1 MLPLPSLTFVRISVN
16 AVRELRSNQTIS
28 RKGQIMSANET
39 SKSAA
44 HVQQSAFSVATM
56 LGRSLAGGLLLA
68 ALSSAAMAAT
78 ECNGPP
84 LSDTIADG
92 VVVNDGDFCLLI
104 EATVYDSVQ
113 VNPGGILITCGST
126 IYGGLVAD
134 GAANLII
141 GAGADEEVPP
151 VNFVCPGNQ
160 IRGGVQISN
169 TGPGV
174 LAPAPS
180 ISIER
185 DIVAGGVHLSNNAG
199 PVVVSA
205 DVINGGLF
213 CTNNAFGLEDEGTPS
228 VVIGRTTCEFGE

>member
-1 MLPLPSLTFVRISVN
+1 M
-16 AVRELRSNQTIS
+16 
-28 RKGQIMSANET
+28 
-39 SKSAA
+39 
-44 HVQQSAFSVATM
+44 
-56 LGRSLAGGLLLA
+56 LA
-68 ALSSAAMAAT
+68 ALSSGAMAAT

-84 LSDTIADG
+84 LSGTIPDG
-92 VVVNDGDFCLLI
+92 VVVNDGDFCVLV

-126 IYGGLVAD
+126 IYGGLVAN

-141 GAGADEEVPP
+141 GAGADEEGPP
-151 VNFVCPGNQ
+151 VGFVCPGNN

-180 ISIER
+180 IAIER
-185 DIVAGGVHLSNNAG
+185 DIIAGGVHLSNNAG
-199 PVVVSA
+199 PVVVST

-213 CTNNAFGLEDEGTPS
+213 CKNNASALEDEGTPS
-228 VVIGRTTCEFGE
+228 VVVGRTTCEFGE

>member
-1 MLPLPSLTFVRISVN
+1 
-16 AVRELRSNQTIS
+16 
-28 RKGQIMSANET
+28 MSANKPN
-39 SKSAA
+39 KSAA
-44 HVQQSAFSVATM
+44 HVQQSAFSVARM
-56 LGRSLAGGLLLA
+56 LGRSLAGGLALA
-68 ALSSAAMAAT
+68 VLSSGAMAAT

-84 LSDTIADG
+84 LSDTIPGG
-92 VVVNDGDFCLLI
+92 VVVNDGDFCVLI

-126 IYGGLVAD
+126 IYGGLVAN
-134 GAANLII
+134 GAANLLI
-141 GAGADEEVPP
+141 GGGADEEGPP
-151 VNFVCPGNQ
+151 VGFVCPGNN
-160 IRGGVQISN
+160 IRGGIQISN

-185 DIVAGGVHLSNNAG
+185 DVIAGGVHLSSNAG

-213 CTNNAFGLEDEGTPS
+213 CKNNASDLDDEGTPS
-228 VVIGRTTCEFGE
+228 VIVGRIACEFGE

>member
-1 MLPLPSLTFVRISVN
+1 
-16 AVRELRSNQTIS
+16 
-28 RKGQIMSANET
+28 MSAN
-39 SKSAA
+39 KPNNSATL
-44 HVQQSAFSVATM
+44 VQQSAFCVARM
-56 LGRSLAGGLLLA
+56 LGRSLAGGLVLA
-68 ALSSAAMAAT
+68 ALSSGAMAVT

-84 LSDTIADG
+84 LSGTIPDG
-92 VVVNDGDFCLLI
+92 VVVNGGDVCFLV

-113 VNPGGILITCGST
+113 VNPGGVLITCGST
-126 IYGGLVAD
+126 IYGGLVAN

-141 GAGADEEVPP
+141 GAGADEEP
-151 VNFVCPGNQ
+151 VGFVCPGNN

-180 ISIER
+180 IAIER
-185 DIVAGGVHLSNNAG
+185 DIIAGGVHLSNNAG

-213 CTNNAFGLEDEGTPS
+213 CNNNASDLDDEGTPS

>member
-1 MLPLPSLTFVRISVN
+1 MKKFLGVFV
-16 AVRELRSNQTIS
+16 
-28 RKGQIMSANET
+28 SAL
-39 SKSAA
+39 
-44 HVQQSAFSVATM
+44 V
-56 LGRSLAGGLLLA
+56 LA
-68 ALSSAAMAAT
+68 ALSSGAMAAT

-84 LSDTIADG
+84 LSGTIPGG
-92 VVVNDGDFCLLI
+92 VVVNNGDFCLLI

-113 VNPGGILITCGST
+113 VNPGGVLITCGST
-126 IYGGLVAD
+126 IYGGLVAN
-134 GAANLII
+134 GAANVLI
-141 GAGADEEVPP
+141 GGGADEVGPP
-151 VNFVCPGNQ
+151 VNFDCPGNN

-185 DIVAGGVHLSNNAG
+185 DIIAGGVHLSNNAG

-213 CTNNAFGLEDEGTPS
+213 CKNNASPDIDDEGTPS

>member
-1 MLPLPSLTFVRISVN
+1 
-16 AVRELRSNQTIS
+16 
-28 RKGQIMSANET
+28 MSAN
-39 SKSAA
+39 KPNISAA
-44 HVQQSAFSVATM
+44 QVQQSAFCVARM
-56 LGRSLAGGLLLA
+56 LGRSLAGGLVLA
-68 ALSSAAMAAT
+68 ALSSGAMAAT

-84 LSDTIADG
+84 LSGTIPDG
-92 VVVNDGDFCLLI
+92 VVVNDGDFCVLI

-126 IYGGLVAD
+126 IYGGLVAN

-141 GAGADEEVPP
+141 GAGADEEGPP
-151 VNFVCPGNQ
+151 VGFVCPGNN

-180 ISIER
+180 IAIER
-185 DIVAGGVHLSNNAG
+185 DIIAGGVHLSNNAG
-199 PVVVSA
+199 PIVVST

-213 CTNNAFGLEDEGTPS
+213 CKNNASALEDEGTPS
-228 VVIGRTTCEFGE
+228 VVVGRTTCEFGE

>member
-1 MLPLPSLTFVRISVN
+1 
-16 AVRELRSNQTIS
+16 
-28 RKGQIMSANET
+28 MSANKP

-44 HVQQSAFSVATM
+44 HVQRSAFGVAGT
-56 LGRSLAGGLLLA
+56 LGRSLAAGLVLA
-68 ALSSAAMAAT
+68 ALGSGAMAAT

-84 LSDTIADG
+84 LSGTVPDG
-92 VVVNDGDFCLLI
+92 VVVNNGDFCVLVQ
-104 EATVYDSVQ
+104 ATVYESVQ

-126 IYGGLVAD
+126 IYGGLVAN

-141 GAGADEEVPP
+141 GAGADEEGPP
-151 VNFVCPGNQ
+151 ANFVCPGNNISGG
-160 IRGGVQISN
+160 IRISN

-180 ISIER
+180 IAIER

-199 PVVVSA
+199 PMMVSA

-213 CTNNAFGLEDEGTPS
+213 CNNNAADPGDEDTPS
-228 VVIGRTTCEFGE
+228 VVIGKTTCEFGE